1 MNASNTANRQARA
14 FWVEAPDQG
23 ALRDEA
29 LVSPQQ
35 DEVLVRAL
43 YSGISR
49 GTEALVFAGRV
60 PSNQYRAM
68 RAPFQSGEFPA
79 PVKYGYASVGEVEQ
93 GPAELLGCRV
103 FCLYPHQ
110 SHYVVPADAVIP
122 LPTGLPPERAVL
134 AANTE
139 TALNVSWDAGIGPGD
154 RVCVV
159 GAGVVGC
166 LTAWLAGCIAGTE
179 VTLIDLQPSRA
190 EMAERLGVRF
200 ATPDDAPREQD
211 VVIHTSASAAGLSTA
226 LACAG
231 MEAKVIEASW
241 FGAAHPS
248 VPLGEDF
255 HARRLKLISSQ
266 VGQLP
271 ADRRARWSYRR
282 RLAKALEL
290 LRDPTL
296 DCLISG
302 ESRFDDLPELM
313 PRLAQGSGQVLC
325 HRVVY

>member
-1 MNASNTANRQARA
+1 MNTSQPSNLQARA
-14 FWVEAPDQG
+14 FWLEAPNRG
-23 ALRDEA
+23 ALRDEQ
-29 LVSPQQ
+29 LPPRRD

-49 GTEALVFAGRV
+49 GSEALVFSGRV
-60 PSNQYRAM
+60 PPSQHQAM

-79 PVKYGYASVGEVEQ
+79 PVKYGYASVGVVEQ
-93 GPAELLGCRV
+93 GPADLLGRTV

-110 SHYVVPADAVIP
+110 SRYLVAAEAVIP
-122 LPTGLPPERAVL
+122 LPEGLAAERAVL

-139 TALNVSWDAGIGPGD
+139 TALNICWDAGIGPGD
-154 RVCVV
+154 RVCVI
-159 GAGVVGC
+159 GAGVLGC
-166 LTAWLAGCIAGTE
+166 LSAWLAARIPGTE
-179 VTLIDLQPSRA
+179 VSLIDVQAARSDIA
-190 EMAERLGVRF
+190 ARLSLRF
-200 ATPDDAPREQD
+200 AAPENAPREQD

-231 MEAKVIEASW
+231 MEAKVVEASW
-241 FGAAHPS
+241 FGAAQPA

-266 VGQLP
+266 VGRLP
-271 ADRRARWSYRR
+271 ADRCARWDYRR

-290 LRDPTL
+290 LRDPAL

-302 ESRFDDLPELM
+302 ESRFEALPELM
-313 PRLAQGSGQVLC
+313 PQLAEASGQALC
-325 HRVVY
+325 HRIVY